1 MEIGENMRWKSA
13 KKIEEIQMEI
23 TSSPEWK
30 LFSLRNVLISFERK
44 HWRKG
49 NGSEQFK
56 RAAFCADKDKIA
68 APSGWFFVTTY
79 CNWNKPKKSTN
90 LNQYIYYQDVSTTKN
105 ENMQKLISEH
115 NVTTPNEYNIYF

>member
-1 MEIGENMRWKSA
+1 MEIR

-49 NGSEQFK
+49 SGSEQFK
-56 RAAFCADKDKIA
+56 RAAFCADKDKIT
-68 APSGWFFVTTY
+68 APSGWFFVTTILQFEQ
-79 CNWNKPKKSTN
+79 T
-90 LNQYIYYQDVSTTKN
+90 
-105 ENMQKLISEH
+105 QKIEPMHLL
-115 NVTTPNEYNIYF
+115 PR